1 MTEIYT
7 LDQNYF
13 RSEELKQLIEDRP
26 RAKFLIPDAALL
38 EMCKGP
44 QWRET
49 MRGSLGALSS
59 IPGRVS
65 VSLSVG
71 VAFQMECAELK
82 SMEGRLVDKA
92 FTKVIRLAM
101 NDLKAGSD
109 SPAGLGLIAAHIEEI
124 QPDIEKH
131 ELNHVKNQEEFLKR
145 DGLLKTVLGPTA
157 SKELRQTPPD
167 EHRLGAIYSMAF
179 ECATVFLRK
188 KGFSDVR
195 IKKFLKNKPLVLRY
209 FISCFWH
216 NMEWVSKGG
225 IDSRPGARITND
237 LIDQDYV
244 IMASFFGK
252 LMTKDTPVARAY
264 SEMKHLLA
272 IHTAI

>member
-1 MTEIYT
+1 M
-7 LDQNYF
+7 DQNYF

-26 RAKFLIPDAALL
+26 KAKFLIPDAALL

-49 MRGSLGALSS
+49 MRGSLATLSS

-71 VAFQMECAELK
+71 VAFQMECSELK

-92 FTKVIRLAM
+92 FTKVVRRAM

-131 ELNHVKNQEEFLKR
+131 ELNHVKNQEKFMKR
-145 DGLLKTVLGPTA
+145 DDLLKTVLGPTA

-167 EHRLGAIYSMAF
+167 EHRLGAIYSIAF

-195 IKKFLKNKPLVLRY
+195 IKGFLKTKPLVLRY

-225 IDSRPGARITND
+225 IDSRPAARITND

-244 IMASFFGK
+244 ITASFFGE
-252 LMTKDTPVARAY
+252 LLTKDTPVARAY
-264 SEMKHLLA
+264 SEMKQLLA
-272 IHTAI
+272 KQGAI